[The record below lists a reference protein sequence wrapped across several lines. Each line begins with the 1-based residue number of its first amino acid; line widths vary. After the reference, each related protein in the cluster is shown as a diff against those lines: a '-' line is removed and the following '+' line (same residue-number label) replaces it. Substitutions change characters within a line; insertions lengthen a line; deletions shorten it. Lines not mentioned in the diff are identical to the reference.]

1 MEIKQALALI
11 QKELKADKNQFNSFG
26 NYKYRSCEDI
36 LKALKPLLDKT
47 GTILILNDEVVNIG
61 SRYYVKALATLQ
73 SVDKET
79 SICSTAY
86 AREEE
91 IKKGM
96 DGSQITGASSSYA
109 RKYALNGLFG
119 IDDTKDSDKTNKGL
133 SGASRPLK
141 TPSTS
146 NFDKAKSVIE
156 KTDDAI
162 TLGEAMDKIVT
173 SDKYTDEQKEELV
186 KMINTKLGINE
197 N

>member
-1 MEIKQALALI
+1 MKISEALHLI
-11 QKELKADKNQFNSFG
+11 QQKLEAPKRQYNNFG
-26 NYKYRSCEDI
+26 KYKYRSCEDI
-36 LKALKPLLDKT
+36 LTALKPWLEETKT
-47 GTILILNDEVVNIG
+47 NLTLEDEIVNIG
-61 SRYYVKALATLQ
+61 SRYYVKATAMIANLEGESFA
-73 SVDKET
+73 VN
-79 SICSTAY
+79 AY

-91 IKKGM
+91 DKKGM

-119 IDDTKDSDKTNKGL
+119 IDDTKDSDKSNKGL
-133 SGASRPLK
+133 VGASRGLK

>member
-1 MEIKQALALI
+1 MKISEALHLI
-11 QKELKADKNQFNSFG
+11 QQNLEAPKGQYNNFG
-26 NYKYRSCEDI
+26 KYKYRSCEDI
-36 LKALKPLLDKT
+36 LKAVKSLLKETKT
-47 GTILILNDEVVNIG
+47 NLILEDEIVNIG
-61 SRYYVKALATLQ
+61 SRYYVKATAKLENLEGENIVA
-73 SVDKET
+73 
-79 SICSTAY
+79 IAY

-91 IKKGM
+91 DKKGM

-119 IDDTKDSDKTNKGL
+119 IDDTKDSDKSNKGL
-133 SGASRPLK
+133 VGASRGLK
-141 TPSTS
+141 TGSTS
-146 NFDKAKSVIE
+146 NFDKAKEVIS

-162 TLGEAMDKIVT
+162 TLGESIDKIVV

>member
-91 IKKGM
+91 VKKGM

-146 NFDKAKSVIE
+146 NFDKAKGIIS
-156 KTDDAI
+156 KTDDKNI
-162 TLGEAMDKIVT
+162 LEDTISKIAV
-173 SDKYTDEQKEELV
+173 SDKYSDEEKEVLV
-186 KMINTKLGINE
+186 KMIEDKLSSNE

>member
-1 MEIKQALALI
+1 MKISEALHLI
-11 QKELKADKNQFNSFG
+11 QQNLEAPKGQYNNFG
-26 NYKYRSCEDI
+26 KYKYRSCEDI
-36 LKALKPLLDKT
+36 LKAVKSLLKETKT
-47 GTILILNDEVVNIG
+47 NLILEDEIVNIG
-61 SRYYVKALATLQ
+61 SRYYVKATAKLENLEGENIVA
-73 SVDKET
+73 
-79 SICSTAY
+79 IAY

-91 IKKGM
+91 DKKGM

-133 SGASRPLK
+133 VGASRGLK
-141 TPSTS
+141 TGSTS
-146 NFDKAKSVIE
+146 NFDKAKEVIS

-162 TLGEAMDKIVT
+162 TLGESIDKIVV

>member
-1 MEIKQALALI
+1 MKISEALHLI
-11 QKELKADKNQFNSFG
+11 QQNLEAPKGQYNNFG
-26 NYKYRSCEDI
+26 KYKYRSCEDI
-36 LKALKPLLDKT
+36 LKAVKSLLKETKT
-47 GTILILNDEVVNIG
+47 NLILEDEIVNIG
-61 SRYYVKALATLQ
+61 SRYYVKATAMIANLEGESFA
-73 SVDKET
+73 VN
-79 SICSTAY
+79 AY

-91 IKKGM
+91 DKKGM

-119 IDDTKDSDKTNKGL
+119 IDDTKDSDKSNKGL
-133 SGASRPLK
+133 VGASRGLK
-141 TPSTS
+141 TGSTS
-146 NFDKAKSVIE
+146 NFDKAKEVIS

-162 TLGEAMDKIVT
+162 TLGESIDKIVV

>member
-1 MEIKQALALI
+1 MKISEALHLI
-11 QKELKADKNQFNSFG
+11 QQNLEAPKGQYNNFG
-26 NYKYRSCEDI
+26 KYKYRSCEDI
-36 LKALKPLLDKT
+36 LKAVKSLLKETKT
-47 GTILILNDEVVNIG
+47 NLILEDEIVNIG
-61 SRYYVKALATLQ
+61 SRYYVKATAKLENLEGENIVA
-73 SVDKET
+73 
-79 SICSTAY
+79 IAY

-91 IKKGM
+91 DKK
-96 DGSQITGASSSYA
+96 GSQITGASSSYA

-133 SGASRPLK
+133 VGASRGLK
-141 TPSTS
+141 TGSTS
-146 NFDKAKSVIE
+146 NFDKAKEVIS

-162 TLGEAMDKIVT
+162 TLGESIDKIVV

>member
-1 MEIKQALALI
+1 MKISEALHLI
-11 QKELKADKNQFNSFG
+11 QQKLEAPKGQFNSFG
-26 NYKYRSCEDI
+26 KYAYRSCEDI
-36 LKALKPLLDKT
+36 LKAVKPLLEETKT
-47 GTILILNDEVVNIG
+47 NLIIQDEIANVG
-61 SRYYVKALATLQ
+61 SRYYVKAIVKLENL
-73 SVDKET
+73 EGE
-79 SICSTAY
+79 SIVVSAY

-91 IKKGM
+91 DKKGM

-146 NFDKAKSVIE
+146 NFDKAKGIIS
-156 KTDDAI
+156 KTDDKNI
-162 TLGEAMDKIVT
+162 LEDTISKIAV
-173 SDKYTDEQKEELV
+173 SDKYSDEEKEVLV
-186 KMINTKLGINE
+186 KMIEDKLSSNE

>member
-1 MEIKQALALI
+1 MKISEALHLI
-11 QKELKADKNQFNSFG
+11 QQKLEAPKGQYNSFG
-26 NYKYRSCEDI
+26 KYKYRSCEDI
-36 LKALKPLLDKT
+36 LTALKPWLEETKT
-47 GTILILNDEVVNIG
+47 NLILEDEIVNIG
-61 SRYYVKALATLQ
+61 SRYYVKATAKLENLEGENIVA
-73 SVDKET
+73 
-79 SICSTAY
+79 IAY

-91 IKKGM
+91 DKKGM

-146 NFDKAKSVIE
+146 NFDKAKGIIS
-156 KTDDAI
+156 KTDDKNI
-162 TLGEAMDKIVT
+162 LEDTISKIAV
-173 SDKYTDEQKEELV
+173 SDKYSDEEKEVLV
-186 KMINTKLGINE
+186 KMIEDKLSSNE

>member
-1 MEIKQALALI
+1 MEIKQAFALI

-91 IKKGM
+91 VKKGM

-156 KTDDAI
+156 KTNDKM
-162 TLGEAMDKIVT
+162 TLEESISKIVT

-186 KMINTKLGINE
+186 QMIENKIGQNE

>member
-91 IKKGM
+91 VKKGM

-146 NFDKAKSVIE
+146 NFEKAKGIIS
-156 KTDDAI
+156 KTDDKNI
-162 TLGEAMDKIVT
+162 LEDTISKIAV
-173 SDKYTDEQKEELV
+173 SDKYSDEEKEVLV
-186 KMINTKLGINE
+186 KMIEDKLSSNE

>member
-91 IKKGM
+91 VKKGM

-119 IDDTKDSDKTNKGL
+119 IDDTKDSDKTKKGL

-146 NFDKAKSVIE
+146 NFDKAKGIIS
-156 KTDDAI
+156 KTDDKNI
-162 TLGEAMDKIVT
+162 LEDTISKIAV
-173 SDKYTDEQKEELV
+173 SDKYSDEEKEVLV
-186 KMINTKLGINE
+186 KMIEDKLSSNE